1 MRSVAGGAI
10 GGDFTLIPEFPGTAM
25 TELSALVHECFLCDI
40 NALKPGNVGRH
51 GPGHGMDCADFVRSA
66 EVVTPILCDARLGIG
81 RKILSSVEAT
91 RDAVR
96 CNTNLGMILLAAPII
111 GVFQEHGL
119 EADFRGTV
127 QSTLKSLG
135 RQEAQDIFTAIRLAN
150 PGGLGKVD
158 RYDVNSPLDIGIYSA
173 MEAAQGR
180 DLVALQYVNGYREV
194 VDLGVKCLQNH
205 HDRWNSVEWAV
216 VACYLMYMASFP
228 DSHIRRKHGI
238 ETAEQVR
245 KRTKP
250 VLERFMSYDN
260 PEDAGEVLLIFDREL
275 KASELNP
282 GACADLTVASLLLFR
297 LGSG

>member
-1 MRSVAGGAI
+1 MAGLAAQVY
-10 GGDFTLIPEFPGTAM
+10 D
-25 TELSALVHECFLCDI
+25 CFICDI

-51 GPGHGMDCADFVRSA
+51 GAGHGMDCADFIRSA
-66 EVVTPILCDARLGIG
+66 EVVTPILCNYRLGLG
-81 RKILSSVEAT
+81 KRILSSVEAT
-91 RDAVR
+91 KAAVH
-96 CNTNLGMILLAAPII
+96 CNTNLGMVLLVAPVIQ
-111 GVFQEHGL
+111 VFQEHGIA
-119 EADFRGTV
+119 EDFRRV
-127 QSTLKSLG
+127 VKSTLKSLG

-150 PGGLGKVD
+150 PGGLGKTD
-158 RYDVNSPLDIGIYSA
+158 RYDVNSPQDIDIYSA
-173 MEAAQGR
+173 MEAAQDR

-194 VDLGVKCLQNH
+194 VNLGVDCLQNH

-260 PEDAGEVLLIFDREL
+260 PEDAREVLMNFDREL

-282 GACADLTVASLLLFR
+282 GTCADLTVASLLLFR
-297 LGSG
+297 LGIG

>member
-1 MRSVAGGAI
+1 MAGTNPDFSPGGA
-10 GGDFTLIPEFPGTAM
+10 EPG
-25 TELSALVHECFLCDI
+25 LPALVYECFICDI

-51 GPGHGMDCADFVRSA
+51 GAGHGMDCADFTRSA
-66 EVVTPILCDARLGIG
+66 EVVTPILCDGRTGIG
-81 RKILSSVEAT
+81 RKILSSIEAT
-91 RDAVR
+91 RSAVR
-96 CNTNLGMILLAAPII
+96 CNTNLGMVLLLAPII
-111 GVFQEHGL
+111 QVYQEHGL
-119 EADFRGTV
+119 QADFRHTV
-127 QSTLKSLG
+127 KSTLKSLG
-135 RQEAQDIFTAIRLAN
+135 RREAQDIFAAIRLAN

-158 RYDVNSPLDIGIYSA
+158 RYDVNSQPDIDIYSA
-173 MEAAQGR
+173 MEAAQDR

-205 HDRWNSVEWAV
+205 YDRWNNVEWAV

-245 KRTKP
+245 KKTKP

-260 PEDAGEVLLIFDREL
+260 PEDAREVLMIFDREL

-297 LGSG
+297 LGIG

>member
-1 MRSVAGGAI
+1 MCIARPDPMFLEAQVY
-10 GGDFTLIPEFPGTAM
+10 D
-25 TELSALVHECFLCDI
+25 CFICDI

-51 GPGHGMDCADFVRSA
+51 GAGYGMEYADFARSA
-66 EVVTPILCDARLGIG
+66 EVVSPILCDRRLGIG

-91 RDAVR
+91 RAAVH
-96 CNTNLGMILLAAPII
+96 CNTNLGMILLIAPII
-111 GVFQEHGL
+111 RVFHEHGL
-119 EADFRGTV
+119 QRDFQGTV
-127 QSTLKSLG
+127 KSTLKSLG
-135 RQEAQDIFTAIRLAN
+135 RREAQDIFTAIRLAN

-158 RYDVNSPLDIGIYSA
+158 RYDVNSPQDIDIYSA
-173 MEAAQGR
+173 MEAAQDR

-194 VDLGVKCLQNH
+194 VNPGVKCLQNH
-205 HDRWNSVEWAV
+205 HDRRNSLEWAV

-245 KRTKP
+245 KKTKP

-260 PEDAGEVLLIFDREL
+260 PEDAREVLMIFDREL

-297 LGSG
+297 LGIG

>member
-1 MRSVAGGAI
+1 
-10 GGDFTLIPEFPGTAM
+10 M
-25 TELSALVHECFLCDI
+25 TELSALVYECFTCDI

-51 GPGHGMDCADFVRSA
+51 GAGHGMDCADFARSA
-66 EVVTPILCDARLGIG
+66 EVVSPILCDRRLGIG
-81 RKILSSVEAT
+81 QKILSSVEAT
-91 RDAVR
+91 RAAAH
-96 CNTNLGMILLAAPII
+96 CNTNLGMILLIAPII
-111 GVFQEHGL
+111 RVFHEHGPQ
-119 EADFRGTV
+119 ADFRHTV
-127 QSTLKSLG
+127 KSTLKSLG
-135 RQEAQDIFTAIRLAN
+135 RQEAQDIFAAIRLAN

-158 RYDVNSPLDIGIYSA
+158 RYDVNSRPDIDIYSA

-205 HDRWNSVEWAV
+205 HDRWNNVEWAV

-250 VLERFMSYDN
+250 VLERFMSHDK
-260 PEDAGEVLLIFDREL
+260 PEDAREVLMNFDREL

-297 LGSG
+297 LGVG

>member
-1 MRSVAGGAI
+1 MAG
-10 GGDFTLIPEFPGTAM
+10 LTAQ
-25 TELSALVHECFLCDI
+25 VYDCFICDI

-51 GPGHGMDCADFVRSA
+51 GAGHGMEYADFATSA
-66 EVVTPILCDARLGIG
+66 EIISPILCDRQLGIG

-91 RDAVR
+91 RAAVH
-96 CNTNLGMILLAAPII
+96 CNTNLGMILLIAPII
-111 GVFQEHGL
+111 RVFHEHGL
-119 EADFRGTV
+119 QADFRRTV
-127 QSTLKSLG
+127 KSTLKSLG
-135 RQEAQDIFTAIRLAN
+135 RQEAQDIFAAIRLAN
-150 PGGLGKVD
+150 PGGLGKTD
-158 RYDVNSPLDIGIYSA
+158 RYDVNSPQDIDIYSA
-173 MEAAQGR
+173 MEAAQDR

-194 VDLGVKCLQNH
+194 VNLGVDCLQNH

-260 PEDAGEVLLIFDREL
+260 PEDAREVLMNFDREL

-282 GACADLTVASLLLFR
+282 GTCADLTVASLLLFR
-297 LGSG
+297 LGIG

>member
-1 MRSVAGGAI
+1 MAGTNPDFSPGGA
-10 GGDFTLIPEFPGTAM
+10 EPG
-25 TELSALVHECFLCDI
+25 LPALVYECFTCDI

-51 GPGHGMDCADFVRSA
+51 GAGHGMDCADFTRSA
-66 EVVTPILCDARLGIG
+66 EVVTPILCDGRAGIG
-81 RKILSSVEAT
+81 RKILSSIEAT
-91 RDAVR
+91 RSAVR
-96 CNTNLGMILLAAPII
+96 CNTNLGMVLLLAPII
-111 GVFQEHGL
+111 QVYQERGL
-119 EADFRGTV
+119 QADFRHTV
-127 QSTLKSLG
+127 KSTLKSLG
-135 RQEAQDIFTAIRLAN
+135 RRGAQDIFAAIRLAN

-158 RYDVNSPLDIGIYSA
+158 RYDVNSQPDIDIYSA
-173 MEAAQGR
+173 MEAAQDR

-205 HDRWNSVEWAV
+205 YDRWNNVEWAV

-245 KRTKP
+245 KKTKP

-260 PEDAGEVLLIFDREL
+260 PDDAREVLMIFDREL

-297 LGSG
+297 LGIG